1 MGLHILVSVI
11 HRPNRQAGFILTKP
25 LNGRNKIETLLVRG
39 IVAAAI
45 LHSVGSGDYF
55 FTFLNFFFGRCPLL
69 GQMFFFI

>member
-1 MGLHILVSVI
+1 MGPVYGPILVSVI

-45 LHSVGSGDYF
+45 LHSGGSGDYF
-55 FTFLNFFFGRCPLL
+55 YLFKFDN
-69 GQMFFFI
+69 